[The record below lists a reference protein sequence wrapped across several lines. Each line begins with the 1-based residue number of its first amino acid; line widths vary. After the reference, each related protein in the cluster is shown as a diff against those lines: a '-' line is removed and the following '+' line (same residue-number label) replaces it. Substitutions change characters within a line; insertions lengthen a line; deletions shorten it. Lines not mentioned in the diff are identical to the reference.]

1 MWFDSHCH
9 LFECDEGG
17 TSVIERAR
25 AAGVREM
32 LVAGTDLETSTRAI
46 ALGSND
52 GVYAAAG
59 VHPNSCE
66 TWDDSMAAAVADLAA
81 DSSVVAVG
89 ETGLDFYRRGAP
101 SERQRAA
108 FGAHID
114 LACHLNKALVVH
126 TRASVDEALDALE
139 AAGPP
144 ERVVFHCW
152 SGDRR
157 QMERALTLGAYVSF
171 AGNISFKRSEELR
184 TLARLVPEDRLVVET
199 DSPYL
204 APDPHRGKP
213 NEPALLPLV
222 GAVVA
227 AARGASAPD
236 VAEVTTA
243 NARRLFG
250 IPPRSTT

>member
-1 MWFDSHCH
+1 
-9 LFECDEGG
+9 
-17 TSVIERAR
+17 
-25 AAGVREM
+25 
-32 LVAGTDLETSTRAI
+32 
-46 ALGSND
+46 
-52 GVYAAAG
+52 
-59 VHPNSCE
+59 
-66 TWDDSMAAAVADLAA
+66 MAAAVADLAA
-81 DSSVVAVG
+81 DSSVVAVC

-114 LACHLNKALVVH
+114 LARHLNKALVVH

-139 AAGPP
+139 AAGAP

-184 TLARLVPEDRLVVET
+184 ALARLVPEDRLVVET

-250 IPPRSTT
+250 IPPRITT